1 MRRKKRPR
9 LNHDPA
15 FRKILAIAVIV
26 FQLRV
31 VTGTPKILSSW
42 PRERSAFISRR
53 YRPKTNRFFVPRI
66 FKNHLPP
73 EGRLRGVED
82 KGCPRFA
89 KILTNQTIFGPA
101 G

>member
-1 MRRKKRPR
+1 MGAGYSVPVNRDLSLDVARGPAATSEFRKRHEAKKRPR

-42 PRERSAFISRR
+42 PR
-53 YRPKTNRFFVPRI
+53 
-66 FKNHLPP
+66 
-73 EGRLRGVED
+73 
-82 KGCPRFA
+82 
-89 KILTNQTIFGPA
+89 
-101 G
+101 